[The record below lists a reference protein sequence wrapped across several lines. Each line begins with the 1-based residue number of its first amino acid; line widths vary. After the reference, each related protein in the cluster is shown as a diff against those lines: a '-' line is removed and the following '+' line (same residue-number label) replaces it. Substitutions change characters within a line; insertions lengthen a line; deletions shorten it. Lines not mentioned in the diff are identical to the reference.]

1 MYKIRLTLKG
11 GNTLMTRCYSDES
24 YAQYLFDQ
32 WGFGTN
38 PNVEQ
43 VELIDGDFDFVL
55 GTKYNMAI
63 KKHYTVT
70 CKGTTHCYFDLA
82 EALDDKLNLEC
93 FFGVGAVQFKT
104 VNGEEV

>member
-1 MYKIRLTLKG
+1 MYKIRLTKKG
-11 GNTLMTRCYSDES
+11 GNVLMTRCFSDEA

-38 PNVEQ
+38 PDVEQ

-70 CKGTTHCYFDLA
+70 CKGTTHTYFDLA
-82 EALDDKLNLEC
+82 EALDDKLNLEY
-93 FFGVGAVQFKT
+93 FFGVGEVQFKA
-104 VNGEEV
+104 VNDGEW

>member
-1 MYKIRLTLKG
+1 MYKIRLTKKG
-11 GNTLMTRCYSDES
+11 GNVLMTRCFSDEA

-38 PNVEQ
+38 PDVEQ
-43 VELIDGDFDFVL
+43 VDLIDGDFDFVI

-70 CKGTTHCYFDLA
+70 CKGTTHVYFDLA

-93 FFGVGAVQFKT
+93 FFGVKEVQLKTINGA
-104 VNGEEV
+104 EA

>member
-1 MYKIRLTLKG
+1 MYAIKFTLKG
-11 GNTLMTRCYSDES
+11 GKVLMTQRYDNEN

-38 PNVEQ
+38 PNVEM

-63 KKHYTVT
+63 KKTLYR
-70 CKGTTHCYFDLA
+70 DLQGN
-82 EALDDKLNLEC
+82 DSC
-93 FFGVGAVQFKT
+93 IF
-104 VNGEEV
+104 

>member
-1 MYKIRLTLKG
+1 MYKIKLTLKG
-11 GNTLMTRCYSDES
+11 GNTLMTCCYSDET

-38 PNVEQ
+38 PKVERID
-43 VELIDGDFDFVL
+43 LIDGDFDFVI

-63 KKHYTVT
+63 VKHYTVT
-70 CKGTTHCYFDLA
+70 CKGVTHTYFDVA

-93 FFGVGAVQFKT
+93 FFGVNEVQFK
-104 VNGEEV
+104 VINGEW

>member
-1 MYKIRLTLKG
+1 MYAIRLTLKG
-11 GNTLMTRCYSDES
+11 GNVLMTRRYDNES

-38 PNVEQ
+38 PNVEM

-70 CKGTTHCYFDLA
+70 CRGTTHTYFDLA

-93 FFGVGAVQFKT
+93 FFGVGEVQFKA
-104 VNGEEV
+104 VNDGET

>member
-1 MYKIRLTLKG
+1 MYKIRLTKKG
-11 GNTLMTRCYSDES
+11 GNVLMTRCFSDEA

-38 PNVEQ
+38 PDVEQ
-43 VELIDGDFDFVL
+43 VELIDGNFDFVL

-70 CKGTTHCYFDLA
+70 CRGTTHVYFDLA
-82 EALDDKLNLEC
+82 EALEDKLNLEC
-93 FFGVGAVQFKT
+93 FFGVNEVQFKT
-104 VNGEEV
+104 HNEGE

>member
-1 MYKIRLTLKG
+1 MYKIRLTAKG
-11 GNTLMTRCYSDES
+11 GNTLMTRCFDDEA

-43 VELIDGDFDFVL
+43 VDLIDGDFDFVI

-70 CKGTTHCYFDLA
+70 CKGTTHTYFDLA

-93 FFGVGAVQFKT
+93 FFGAKEVELKIH
-104 VNGEEV
+104 NGGEA

>member
-1 MYKIRLTLKG
+1 MYKIRLTKKG
-11 GNTLMTRCYSDES
+11 GNVLMTRCFSDEA

-38 PNVEQ
+38 PDVEQ
-43 VELIDGDFDFVL
+43 VELIDGDFDFVI
-55 GTKYNMAI
+55 GIKYNMAI

-70 CKGTTHCYFDLA
+70 CKGTTHVYFDLA

-93 FFGVGAVQFKT
+93 FFGVKEVQFKT
-104 VNGEEV
+104 HNGAEA

>member
-1 MYKIRLTLKG
+1 MYKIRLTKKG
-11 GNTLMTRCYSDES
+11 GNVLMTRCFSDEA

-38 PNVEQ
+38 PDVEQ

-70 CKGTTHCYFDLA
+70 CRGTTHVYFDLA
-82 EALDDKLNLEC
+82 EALEDKLNLEC
-93 FFGVGAVQFKT
+93 FFGVNEVQFKT
-104 VNGEEV
+104 HNEGE